1 MKPIKY
7 KLYIWAFTVDDLPS
21 QTGRVENRR
30 LDLEELRM
38 ISGHVACTGRCQCT
52 RYFSFAHF
60 LFTWT

>member
-1 MKPIKY
+1 M
-7 KLYIWAFTVDDLPS
+7 DNLPS
-21 QTGRVENRR
+21 HTGRVEIII